1 MMNINSKLKKNNK
14 KIASHTSYINDVRNV
29 FSEYFKQMIRLRKL
43 FFFVSSRQC
52 SALAEPTSLLLIDH
66 SLM

>member
-1 MMNINSKLKKNNK
+1 MNINSKLKKNNK

-43 FFFVSSRQC
+43 FFLLVVDNAVLWQSPQVY
-52 SALAEPTSLLLIDH
+52 LLLITH
-66 SLM
+66 